1 MPIWSA
7 EIKEIQSLFDSFEG
21 QLPDLEKELKPLITS
36 GDSNV
41 VLLYSRRCL
50 EVIVTK
56 LCEVELKRPRKTEPL
71 KGIIDKLNSEEKVPF
86 HIITSM
92 HSLNSLSTFGTHPKD
107 FDQEQ
112 VKPVL
117 NNLAIIIRWYLKYNE
132 TQSKGKVP
140 PDTQKESDRT
150 STLVKGN
157 TQNKTKKILIYTI
170 TILLVVAAVLV
181 IVKLDVFNNKLAKSI
196 AVLPFRNDS
205 RDSTTTIFM
214 DGVMEEILNRLQ
226 SIKEITPISRSSVE
240 QYRNTTKSLPD
251 IARERHVN
259 YVVEGSGQKFGDSI
273 ILRVQL
279 IEIRKGRER
288 HLMGSSF
295 RQKLESANAFFN
307 LQSLV
312 AQGIASELNAK
323 ITPLEKK
330 LIEKLPT
337 DNLESYEAWLKGQFY
352 LNKFT
357 PGDLDSAMEYFEHAK
372 QIDPNYALAYT
383 GICDVWSYRQQWGL
397 VTPAEGNSKSMEAV
411 MKAYALDSNN
421 AVVQYTL
428 AGKKVWGMFN
438 WAGGEEG
445 FKKSILLNPNSAMTH
460 AAYSHLLNLTGR
472 PEEALG
478 QIDIALKLD
487 PMNPFITTFYG
498 VDLFMARKF
507 DEAIRAFNDA
517 LNLSPGYPFA
527 LVNLWPSYQA
537 AGRTEEAYTTL
548 KSFWSML
555 DPQMVKS
562 LEQGYL
568 KDGFRGALLFL
579 AEGLVDLWTANPN
592 QFFAP
597 TDIAMLYSLANE
609 TDKALYWLE
618 KAYNFRDPNIPYL
631 LFPSYDNLRNDIRF
645 RDLCQRLNLP
655 DKPKL

>member
-1 MPIWSA
+1 MSIWSA
-7 EIKEIQSLFDSFEG
+7 EIKEIQILFNSFKG
-21 QLPDLEKELKPLITS
+21 QFPDLEKELKPLIIS
-36 GDSNV
+36 EDSNV

-50 EVIVTK
+50 EVIVTE

-86 HIITSM
+86 NIVTSM

-117 NNLAIIIRWYLKYNE
+117 NNLAIIIRWYLKYRE
-132 TQSKGKVP
+132 TQSKGKIP

-150 STLVKGN
+150 STLVKGKI
-157 TQNKTKKILIYTI
+157 QSKTKKILICSI
-170 TILLVVAAVLV
+170 TILIVVAAVLV
-181 IVKLDVFNNKLAKSI
+181 IIKFNVFDKKLGKSI

-214 DGVMEEILNRLQ
+214 DGVMEEVLNRLQ
-226 SIKEITPISRSSVE
+226 AIKELTPISRSSVE

-259 YVVEGSGQKFGDSI
+259 YIVEGSGQKLGDSI

-279 IEIRKGRER
+279 VEIRNEREK

-295 RQKLESANAFFN
+295 RQKLESASTFFN
-307 LQSLV
+307 LQSIV
-312 AQGIASELNAK
+312 AQSIASELNAK
-323 ITPLEKK
+323 ITSQEKK

-337 DNLESYEAWLKGQFY
+337 DNLEAYEAWLKGQYY

-357 PGDLDSAMEYFEHAK
+357 PNDLDSAMVYFEHAK

-397 VTPAEGNSKSMEAV
+397 VTPAEGNPRSMEAV

-428 AGKKVWGMFN
+428 AGKKVWGMFD
-438 WAGGEEG
+438 WAGGEKG
-445 FKKSILLNPNSAMTH
+445 FKKSIRLNPNNAMTH
-460 AAYSHLLNLTGR
+460 AMYSHLLNLTGR

-487 PMNPFITTFYG
+487 PMNPFIITFYG
-498 VDLFMARKF
+498 VDLYMARKYN
-507 DEAIRAFNDA
+507 EAIRAYNDA
-517 LNLSPGYPFA
+517 LNLSPGYPFSLA
-527 LVNLWPSYQA
+527 NLCQAYQA
-537 AGRTEEAYTTL
+537 AGRAGETYATL
-548 KSFWSML
+548 KSFWSMV
-555 DPQMVKS
+555 DPQSVKS

-568 KDGFRGALLFL
+568 KDGLRGAQLSLV
-579 AEGLVDLWTANPN
+579 EGLVELWTNSPN

-597 TDIAMLYSLANE
+597 TDIAMLYSLAEE
-609 TDKALYWLE
+609 TDKAIYWLE
-618 KAYNFRDPNIPYL
+618 QAYNFRDPNLSYL
-631 LFPSYDNLRNDIRF
+631 LLPTYDNIRNDSRF
-645 RDLCQRLNLP
+645 HDLCQRMNLP
-655 DKPKL
+655 CKPKL